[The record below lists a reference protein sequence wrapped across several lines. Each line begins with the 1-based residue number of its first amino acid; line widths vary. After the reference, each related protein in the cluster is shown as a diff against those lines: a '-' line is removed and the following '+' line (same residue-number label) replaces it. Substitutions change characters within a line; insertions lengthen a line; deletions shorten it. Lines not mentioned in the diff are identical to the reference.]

1 MSKGL
6 VIFTRHEDKAVFRP
20 GYGCIATRLL
30 ATNKVPLLLLS
41 ATCRPIAVDAII
53 NNLKLRPS
61 DVTMLE
67 GELTRPE
74 IRIIRIPMKSTL
86 SSCDDLL
93 RIFAPENKLSADETV
108 PTLIYSSTRNL
119 TFQVMKVVN
128 EARHTKMDEYD
139 PLNPFIRRYHS
150 VTGDEDKDENMDDF
164 SHGNFPIF
172 SATMALGLGQN
183 LKQVRCVIHMGRGD
197 PASIVQ
203 MIGRCGRDGQPGL
216 ALLFMEPVR
225 QNGKNDVNEFDPNVP
240 QGDDDR
246 MDAFAVT
253 NVCMRVSVAMDSI
266 NGYIPLSTED
276 PNYKAEAERE
286 RRMGFEKCQC
296 SGCLPDEA
304 KALINVIQQANKQNF
319 TALVTNPS
327 SIIKDDTIKILTR
340 KTNPTGA
347 KDSCKYPEEV
357 AANLA
362 NHLVEQFEIFF
373 VKTLGRSCH
382 LASTFFGILRANAV
396 VASIDQIRDVEPH
409 NTDLLK
415 KRMGG
420 EYFSGQVDWINNSIT
435 EWLNSEYYRGVV
447 ADAEAYDVFIAEET
461 MRLRTGHE
469 EQIMEGLE
477 ELAAQGA
484 EKKFQAGIIREQ
496 KKELA
501 ADEKKRLAAEKNR
514 LAVENQAAKKLARDI
529 VAAQEAAEKVAK
541 QAARNLAREAE
552 RLAKANKI
560 SEEKRIRKDN
570 AAALKQRAQGKK
582 AESAMRAQKKLG
594 KRESDAQ
601 ALEEIKEKYRSNVN

>member
-1 MSKGL
+1 
-6 VIFTRHEDKAVFRP
+6 
-20 GYGCIATRLL
+20 
-30 ATNKVPLLLLS
+30 
-41 ATCRPIAVDAII
+41 
-53 NNLKLRPS
+53 
-61 DVTMLE
+61 
-67 GELTRPE
+67 
-74 IRIIRIPMKSTL
+74 
-86 SSCDDLL
+86 
-93 RIFAPENKLSADETV
+93 
-108 PTLIYSSTRNL
+108 
-119 TFQVMKVVN
+119 
-128 EARHTKMDEYD
+128 MDEYD

-150 VTGDEDKDENMDDF
+150 VTGDEDKDKIWM
-164 SHGNFPIF
+164 IF
-172 SATMALGLGQN
+172 LMATSLSSQQQWLW
-183 LKQVRCVIHMGRGD
+183 D
-197 PASIVQ
+197 S

-347 KDSCKYPEEV
+347 KDSCKYPEGV

-362 NHLVEQFEIFF
+362 NHLVEQFEICF
-373 VKTLGRSCH
+373 VKTLGRSRH

-420 EYFSGQVDWINNSIT
+420 KYFSGQ
-435 EWLNSEYYRGVV
+435 
-447 ADAEAYDVFIAEET
+447 ET

-469 EQIMEGLE
+469 EHIMEGLE

-501 ADEKKRLAAEKNR
+501 SAEKKRLAAEKKR

-541 QAARNLAREAE
+541 QAARNWAREAE

-570 AAALKQRAQGKK
+570 AAALKQQAQGKK
-582 AESAMRAQKKLG
+582 AESVMRAQKKLG